1 MDNHPLTDS
10 PLPHSRLSLQLQT
23 FSILERASII
33 LYSLPIVI
41 CSSVFFLLFPLIVLC
56 YEYSIL
62 PLLAFSIGQLFG
74 SLIADWMVQKTNSIK
89 LHGVL
94 SSLLLINFE
103 ILAFYCLEEPLL
115 TIEWRLVCFIGGC
128 LGAGVSQRMLEKTK
142 IFFFN
147 AGAHQQNK
155 EKQFKLFERIN
166 SFSCLFG
173 FSILFI
179 DASLKWNLIIIQSLA
194 AVLFL
199 LVKNP
204 DLILK
209 HYIDTLQKEYKL
221 KEVVV
226 NEGNIICSSK
236 EEEIA
241 ELNISPRRK
250 NSTLREF
257 ISAKEGKTI
266 VAVALLEAA
275 IWSYFNYY
283 LPWTIRNIVGQ
294 VLKNSFFQRIIKL
307 KYIFRAYVLFIN
319 VIKIKKSLK
328 LIYF

>member
-1 MDNHPLTDS
+1 MDNHHLLTDS

-41 CSSVFFLLFPLIVLC
+41 CSSVFSLLFPLIVLC
-56 YEYSIL
+56 FEYSIL
-62 PLLAFSIGQLFG
+62 SLLAFSIGQLFG
-74 SLIADWMVQKTNSIK
+74 SLIANWIVQKTNSIK
-89 LHGVL
+89 LYGVF
-94 SSLLLINFE
+94 SSILLINFE
-103 ILAFYCLEEPLL
+103 VLAFYCLEQPLL

-155 EKQFKLFERIN
+155 EKQFKLFERIS
-166 SFSCLFG
+166 SFSCLLG

-179 DASLKWNLIIIQSLA
+179 DTSLKWNLIIFQTIA
-194 AVLFL
+194 ATLFL
-199 LVKNP
+199 FVKNP

-226 NEGNIICSSK
+226 NEGNTICSSK
-236 EEEIA
+236 EEELI
-241 ELNISPRRK
+241 EFNLNPRRR

-275 IWSYFNYY
+275 IWSYSNYY
-283 LPWTIRNIVGQ
+283 LPWTIRKIAGQ
-294 VLKNSFFQRIIKL
+294 VLKNSFFQRIIL
-307 KYIFRAYVLFIN
+307 YFMYLSFI
-319 VIKIKKSLK
+319 
-328 LIYF
+328 Y

>member
-1 MDNHPLTDS
+1 MKKISCFPHSNCFITSFSQYSMHNPLLPDS
-10 PLPHSRLSLQLQT
+10 PLAHSRLSLQLQT

-41 CSSVFFLLFPLIVLC
+41 CSSLFFLLIPLIVLC

-62 PLLAFSIGQLFG
+62 LLLAFSIGQLFG
-74 SLIADWMVQKTNSIK
+74 SFIADWMVQKTYSIK
-89 LHGVL
+89 LHGVF

-103 ILAFYCLEEPLL
+103 ILAFNCLEEPFL
-115 TIEWRLVCFIGGC
+115 TIEWRLVSLIVGC
-128 LGAGVSQRMLEKTK
+128 LGAGVSQRILEKTK
-142 IFFFN
+142 IIFFN

-166 SFSCLFG
+166 SFSCLLG

-179 DASLKWNLIIIQSLA
+179 DANLKWNLIIVQSLA
-194 AVLFL
+194 AALFL

-209 HYIDTLQKEYKL
+209 HYVDTLQKEYKL

-226 NEGNIICSSK
+226 NEGNTMTSSK
-236 EEEIA
+236 EEEI
-241 ELNISPRRK
+241 EEFNIRPRRK

-283 LPWTIRNIVGQ
+283 LPWTIRNIAGQ
-294 VLKNSFFQRIIKL
+294 V
-307 KYIFRAYVLFIN
+307 
-319 VIKIKKSLK
+319 
-328 LIYF
+328 